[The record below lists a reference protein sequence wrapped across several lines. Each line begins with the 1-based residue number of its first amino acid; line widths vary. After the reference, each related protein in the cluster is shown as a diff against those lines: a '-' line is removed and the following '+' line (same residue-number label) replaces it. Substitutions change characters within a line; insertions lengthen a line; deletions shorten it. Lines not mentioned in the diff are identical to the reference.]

1 MESLVL
7 YLLQFAATVAT
18 GASALYIKG
27 MKDEVTGLREDM
39 KEERD
44 ARGSLESELA
54 AHIAVCNER
63 HRRD

>member
-1 MESLVL
+1 MET
-7 YLLQFAATVAT
+7 LLLALFQFAATIAS
-18 GASALYIKG
+18 GASALYIRG
-27 MKDEVTGLREDM
+27 MKQEITGLREDM